1 MISST
6 ITTINR
12 TMDNNNINQII
23 PGDALT
29 ELKKLPD
36 SFIDVAFRDVTTIL
50 ESKMVWRRF

>member
-1 MISST
+1 
-6 ITTINR
+6 
-12 TMDNNNINQII
+12 MDNNNINQII